1 MPFLADMDTEREAL
15 QSTAYPEVQ
24 TFCQKHGLM
33 FEVTAAPPLTVSAT
47 QAGIR
52 APCSEGLHTRTT
64 DESPLKKQVERSWPW
79 ALQPTQVVCQST
91 GSGCLATLL
100 LGHATLKKKKRFT
113 FFFFLA
119 VLGLRCCTWAFSSC
133 REQGLLFVAPNAGDP
148 GSIAGQGIRPHMLQ
162 LRAHMP
168 PLDLAQPNK

>member
-47 QAGIR
+47 RAGIR

-100 LGHATLKKKKRFT
+100 LGHATLKKKKD
-113 FFFFLA
+113 L
-119 VLGLRCCTWAFSSC
+119 LSFSFWLC
-133 REQGLLFVAPNAGDP
+133 WVFVAVRGLSLVAESRGYSSLLPMQGTQVRSLVRELDP
-148 GSIAGQGIRPHMLQ
+148 ICC
-162 LRAHMP
+162 
-168 PLDLAQPNK
+168 N